1 MMRLAT
7 LLNPEFL
14 IPDLTGCGKVE
25 AINQLLE
32 KISDHDPTIDTDEVM
47 KKVLEREMIEDTS
60 YAHNFAFPHARTEA
74 VSKMYLAMGV
84 SHRGVEKCH
93 DGSQL
98 EVVCLLLTPSNISR
112 LYLQTLSALANFARS
127 KENINQLKEART
139 PYEMLDVIWQSGVMV
154 NREITVADLMRY
166 NPITIAESLSLRQAA
181 NDLFRYRLSALP
193 VVDDAGKLIGQ
204 ISDRDLLTAALP
216 DYKSL
221 ATAPDH
227 DLPEEPFEELLKK
240 ADKIPISQI
249 FQVDHEI
256 VTPTD
261 NIVTVAAA
269 MIKSDL
275 RRVFVVDADNKPIGV
290 LHRKDIV
297 NMILRG

>member
-14 IPDLTGCGKVE
+14 IPELTGCGKVE
-25 AINQLLE
+25 AIDQLLG
-32 KISDHDPTIDTDEVM
+32 KIASHDPTIDTDEVM

-60 YAHNFAFPHARTEA
+60 YGHRFAFPHARTEA
-74 VSKMYLAMGV
+74 VSKMYLAIGV
-84 SHRGVEKCH
+84 SHTCAENCR
-93 DGSQL
+93 DGTPL

-127 KENINQLKEART
+127 EENINKLKEART

-154 NREITVADLMRY
+154 NKVITVADLMRH
-166 NPITIAESLSLRQAA
+166 NPVTIAENLSLRQAA
-181 NDLFRYRLSALP
+181 NDLFRHRLSALP
-193 VVDDAGKLIGQ
+193 VVDSSGKLIGQ

-216 DYKSL
+216 DYKALTS
-221 ATAPDH
+221 APDY

-240 ADKIPISQI
+240 ADKIEISQI
-249 FQVDHEI
+249 FQIDHEI

-261 NIVTVAAA
+261 SIVPVAAA
-269 MIKSDL
+269 MIKGDL
-275 RRVFVVDADNKPIGV
+275 RRMFVVDEDNKPIGV

>member
-14 IPDLTGCGKVE
+14 VPDLTGCGKVE
-25 AINQLLE
+25 AIDQLLE
-32 KISDHDPTIDTDEVM
+32 KIIVHDPSIDTNEVM

-60 YAHNFAFPHARTEA
+60 YGHSFAFPHARTDA

-84 SHRGVEKCH
+84 SRTGVENCR
-93 DGSQL
+93 DGTPL

-127 KENINQLKEART
+127 AENISKLKEANT

-154 NREITVADLMRY
+154 NRKITVADLMRH
-166 NPITIAESLSLRQAA
+166 NPVMISENQSLRQAA
-181 NDLFRYRLSALP
+181 NDLFRHRLSALP
-193 VVDDAGKLIGQ
+193 VIDESGKLIGQ
-204 ISDRDLLTAALP
+204 ISDSDLLTAALP
-216 DYKSL
+216 DYKAL
-221 ATAPDH
+221 ATTPDF

-240 ADKIPISQI
+240 ADKIEISQI
-249 FQVDHEI
+249 FQDDHEI
-256 VTPTD
+256 VLPTD
-261 NIVTVAAA
+261 NIVPVSAV
-269 MIKSDL
+269 MIKNDL
-275 RRVFVVDADNKPIGV
+275 RRLYVVDEDNKPIGV